1 MKPCDSLTQKL
12 QSGELTMKT
21 KPTEAAIAENTFA
34 AKRLR
39 KHKRE
44 NVMSSFCA
52 SLRLDLPLKKLSFA
66 ALALIA
72 CLAQAGLASAAQV
85 TLNVELA
92 KPVLKADTKQ
102 TTFLKV
108 GLTGFAI
115 ANDKER
121 PPVNVALVLDKSGS
135 MQGEKIR
142 QAREAAKMAIGRL
155 GANDIVS
162 VVVYDSTVN
171 VLVPATKCTDKA
183 AIYAKIDQIGAGGNT
198 ALFGGVSKGAA
209 ELRKFFDKQRVNRI
223 FLLSD
228 GKANNGPSSPGE
240 LGQLGASLIKEGISV
255 TTLGLGLGYNE
266 DLMTQLALKS
276 DGSHSFIQEPS
287 QLTQIFNED
296 FGEML
301 DVVAQKVVVS
311 IDCKAGVRPVRVLG
325 READISGQTVVTT
338 MNQLYSKQ
346 EQFVLLEVEV
356 PSTRVDQVRDIA
368 TVHLSYL
375 NMGTKVNDH
384 LSSSVAARFSKS
396 ETEIA
401 KRVCKDV
408 MVSCVSQIAVENNK
422 KATELRDKGRVE
434 EAKALLVS
442 NGAYLEKNARM
453 YNSDFLKNY
462 GYLNSVSARNL
473 DAANWGRNR
482 KQMRYEQQAVQQ
494 GKVQLRANGEWAA
507 DYNAQLWF
515 GNQGTNQPPVK
526 KGNVDLIIKIK

>member
-1 MKPCDSLTQKL
+1 
-12 QSGELTMKT
+12 MKT
-21 KPTEAAIAENTFA
+21 NTPEAADAAIFSA
-34 AKRLR
+34 AKRR
-39 KHKRE
+39 SMRKRE
-44 NVMSSFCA
+44 YGESFLRAFCA
-52 SLRLDLPLKKLSFA
+52 SLRPIMPFSRLSFT
-66 ALALIA
+66 ALALG
-72 CLAQAGLASAAQV
+72 CLALTGLATAAQV
-85 TLNVELA
+85 SLNVELA

-108 GLTGFAI
+108 GLTGFEI
-115 ANDKER
+115 PGDKER

-135 MQGEKIR
+135 MQGENIR

-155 GANDIVS
+155 GPNDIVS

-183 AIYAKIDQIGAGGNT
+183 AIYAQIDRIDAGGNT

-209 ELRKFFDKQRVNRI
+209 ELRKFFDKGRVNRI

-301 DVVAQKVVVS
+301 EVVAQKVVVS
-311 IDCKAGVRPVRVLG
+311 IDCKAGVRPIRVLG

-356 PSTRVDQVRDIA
+356 PSTKVDHIRDIA

-375 NMGTKVNDH
+375 NMGAKVNDH
-384 LSSSVAARFSKS
+384 LSSSVAARFSDS

-401 KRVCKDV
+401 ERVCKEV

-422 KATELRDKGRVE
+422 KATELRDRGRVE
-434 EAKALLVS
+434 EARKLLIS
-442 NGAYLEKNARM
+442 NGAYLDENARA
-453 YNSDFLKNY
+453 YNSDFLSSY
-462 GYLNSVSARNL
+462 GSLNRRSAENL
-473 DAANWGRNR
+473 DGAKWNAVR

-494 GKVQLRANGEWAA
+494 GKMELRSGSLPAPT
-507 DYNAQLWF
+507 Q
-515 GNQGTNQPPVK
+515 TPSVPPAPAPSEK
-526 KGNVDLIIKIK
+526 KVEKKK

>member
-1 MKPCDSLTQKL
+1 
-12 QSGELTMKT
+12 MKT
-21 KPTEAAIAENTFA
+21 KPTEAAVAENTFA
-34 AKRLR
+34 AKKLR
-39 KHKRE
+39 RHKRE
-44 NVMSSFCA
+44 NVMSSFCAFCA

-209 ELRKFFDKQRVNRI
+209 ELRKFFDKERVNRI

-301 DVVAQKVVVS
+301 EVVAQRVVVS

-338 MNQLYSKQ
+338 MNQLYSQQ

-396 ETEIA
+396 DTEIA
-401 KRVCKDV
+401 QKVCREV

-422 KATELRDKGRVE
+422 KATDLRDKGRIA
-434 EAKALLVS
+434 EAKALLIS
-442 NGAYLEKNARM
+442 NGAYLDKNGQL
-453 YNSDFLKNY
+453 YKSEFLLNY
-462 GYLNSVSARNL
+462 RDLNRISSRNL
-473 DAANWGRNR
+473 DGAKWNAAR

-494 GKVQLRANGEWAA
+494 GKQQLRSSQGSAA
-507 DYNAQLWF
+507 
-515 GNQGTNQPPVK
+515 PSVK
-526 KGNVDLIIKIK
+526 TIEKKK

>member
-1 MKPCDSLTQKL
+1 
-12 QSGELTMKT
+12 
-21 KPTEAAIAENTFA
+21 
-34 AKRLR
+34 
-39 KHKRE
+39 
-44 NVMSSFCA
+44 
-52 SLRLDLPLKKLSFA
+52 
-66 ALALIA
+66 
-72 CLAQAGLASAAQV
+72 
-85 TLNVELA
+85 
-92 KPVLKADTKQ
+92 
-102 TTFLKV
+102 
-108 GLTGFAI
+108 
-115 ANDKER
+115 
-121 PPVNVALVLDKSGS
+121 
-135 MQGEKIR
+135 
-142 QAREAAKMAIGRL
+142 
-155 GANDIVS
+155 
-162 VVVYDSTVN
+162 
-171 VLVPATKCTDKA
+171 
-183 AIYAKIDQIGAGGNT
+183 
-198 ALFGGVSKGAA
+198 
-209 ELRKFFDKQRVNRI
+209 VNRI

-325 READISGQTVVTT
+325 RESDISGQTVVAT

-396 ETEIA
+396 DTEIA
-401 KRVCKDV
+401 QKVCREV

-422 KATELRDKGRVE
+422 KATELRDKGRIA
-434 EAKALLVS
+434 EAKALLIS
-442 NGAYLEKNARM
+442 NGAYLDKNGQL
-453 YNSDFLKNY
+453 YKSEFLLNY
-462 GYLNSVSARNL
+462 RDLNRISSRNL
-473 DAANWGRNR
+473 DGAKWNAAR

-494 GKVQLRANGEWAA
+494 GKQQLRSSQGSAA
-507 DYNAQLWF
+507 
-515 GNQGTNQPPVK
+515 PSVK
-526 KGNVDLIIKIK
+526 TIEKKK